1 MLAGLIW
8 INFEAAAAA
17 SINRSSGYIG
27 GIQGERA
34 PGVVSDDGGG
44 GDGSVLLLLVVV
56 AVADVGGGL
65 APLLLLLYLGYCIA
79 QDLTSRLIFTPD

>member
-56 AVADVGGGL
+56 AVAVAVRRVELGL
-65 APLLLLLYLGYCIA
+65 APLLLLL
-79 QDLTSRLIFTPD
+79 

>member
-1 MLAGLIW
+1 MVERDGLLVTLSCWCSGVAGLIW

-34 PGVVSDDGGG
+34 PVFGMAASP
-44 GDGSVLLLLVVV
+44 SVLE
-56 AVADVGGGL
+56 
-65 APLLLLLYLGYCIA
+65 
-79 QDLTSRLIFTPD
+79 